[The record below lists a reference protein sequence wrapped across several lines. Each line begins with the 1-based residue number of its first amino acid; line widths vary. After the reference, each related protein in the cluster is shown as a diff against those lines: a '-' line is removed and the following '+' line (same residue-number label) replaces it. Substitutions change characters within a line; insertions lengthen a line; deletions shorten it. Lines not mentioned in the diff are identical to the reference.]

1 MTLEWEKPVKAVLDF
16 YHLDDVTL
24 MGFSL
29 GGGLVIRASACEPR
43 VRRVIAYDILTD
55 VLEVILRSF
64 PAAAREQVR
73 VWLESGNADALN
85 ASIAQVMTQSLLAE
99 WGIQE
104 GLHVTG
110 CQKPYDL
117 LRVYRQYQ
125 TTTISANV
133 TQDVLLL
140 AGAEDHYV
148 PVSQFYEQI
157 ATLKHARSL
166 TARPFTREE
175 QAQNHCQVGN
185 FGLALR
191 TIIAWI
197 DGLQARDEDLVAD

>member
-1 MTLEWEKPVKAVLDF
+1 
-16 YHLDDVTL
+16 
-24 MGFSL
+24 
-29 GGGLVIRASACEPR
+29 
-43 VRRVIAYDILTD
+43 
-55 VLEVILRSF
+55 
-64 PAAAREQVR
+64 
-73 VWLESGNADALN
+73 
-85 ASIAQVMTQSLLAE
+85 
-99 WGIQE
+99 
-104 GLHVTG
+104 
-110 CQKPYDL
+110 
-117 LRVYRQYQ
+117 VYRQYH

-148 PVSQFYEQI
+148 PVSQFNEQI

-166 TARPFTREE
+166 TARLFTREE

-197 DGLQARDEDLVAD
+197 DGLQARDEDLAAD